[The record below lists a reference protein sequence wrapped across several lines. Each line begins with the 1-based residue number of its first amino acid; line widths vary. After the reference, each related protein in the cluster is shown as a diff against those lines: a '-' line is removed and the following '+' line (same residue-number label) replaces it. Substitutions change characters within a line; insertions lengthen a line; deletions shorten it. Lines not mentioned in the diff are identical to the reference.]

1 MPTWHTL
8 NLSFLIKEL
17 HMRLIYNLLISA
29 LVLLCMTFQVSF
41 AKSLNP
47 FKFLPKD
54 GNFLFQIDVK
64 RIQNSQT
71 FKDLY
76 TFVSSNPAN
85 QKALQEFNTTYQ
97 IDLLKDID
105 TVTFHAS
112 SPNKDAAEP
121 ELLVIL
127 EGRFKPE
134 VIIEATKKTWTQP
147 KQEMIGSATF
157 VYSELQKEN
166 AMSFVDQMLVL
177 GNQSAVRQAISKSGQ
192 FSGKLADSLSKLPT
206 TPVDTWGVMVL
217 NENMKSQLRQ
227 NNPNAASFENIIMSF
242 DLASGLNVD
251 IKAYGENET
260 MVSALSNEMNAQ
272 LTSVLQNPQAAIFAS
287 MIKKLK
293 ISAKAKELQV
303 QLPLDQQDVN
313 QIKMMLA
320 MMLGGL
326 NQMNQAPV
334 NTSPIPSNPNLNQPA
349 PSSMVVPM
357 PAPAPVPA
365 PVPAPT
371 PAPAP
376 APVPR

>member
-1 MPTWHTL
+1 
-8 NLSFLIKEL
+8 
-17 HMRLIYNLLISA
+17 MRLIYNLLISA

-41 AKSLNP
+41 AKSANP

-112 SPNKDAAEP
+112 SPNPATEP

-206 TPVDTWGVMVL
+206 TLVDTWGVMVL
-217 NENMKSQLRQ
+217 NENMRNQLRQ

-242 DLASGLNVD
+242 DLATGLNVD

-260 MVSALSNEMNAQ
+260 MVSALSNEMNTQ
-272 LTSVLQNPQAAIFAS
+272 LISVLQNPQAAIFAS

-293 ISAKAKELQV
+293 ITAQGKELKV

-326 NQMNQAPV
+326 NQMNQAPI

-349 PSSMVVPM
+349 PSSMVVP
-357 PAPAPVPA
+357 APAPI
-365 PVPAPT
+365 PVPT

-376 APVPR
+376 APAPAPMTAPTPK